1 MIRRGRGAGAGRA
14 GAGPIHRRRS
24 LSVAAL
30 HSRQLNDHRALC
42 PRETCDAP
50 SGSTLCWPGHRKRI
64 FIRTLHHNR
73 RRCSAGW
80 HRTHGK
86 AAPPRPG
93 RLCPSRTAVPGL
105 RSGQNGRAHRPVRAR
120 TADAL
125 APPGRRRLH
134 RACPAP
140 PLCPSPGRL
149 PTAPAGPAA
158 TPSASAASYGWSRP
172 RTAGDSGGAPHES
185 LEAQDPAPSL
195 GFTLPAAAPGGSTHL
210 SPPG

>member
-1 MIRRGRGAGAGRA
+1 MIIVHSAPVR
-14 GAGPIHRRRS
+14 HVMHH
-24 LSVAAL
+24 LAAL
-30 HSRQLNDHRALC
+30 
-42 PRETCDAP
+42 
-50 SGSTLCWPGHRKRI
+50 
-64 FIRTLHHNR
+64 
-73 RRCSAGW
+73 SAGQAIENEYLFELY
-80 HRTHGK
+80 TTTGAD
-86 AAPPRPG
+86 AARVGTGPTARPPRPG

-210 SPPG
+210 SP

>member
-14 GAGPIHRRRS
+14 GPGPIHRGRS

-50 SGSTLCWPGHRKRI
+50 SGSTLCWPDHRKRI

-73 RRCSAGW
+73 RRCSARLAPDPRQGRPASSRPALPVPYGRAPG
-80 HRTHGK
+80 HRQGRTG
-86 AAPPRPG
+86 APTGLYVPAPLMLSRPQAGGGSTGRARRPRCVQARAGCPRP
-93 RLCPSRTAVPGL
+93 
-105 RSGQNGRAHRPVRAR
+105 
-120 TADAL
+120 
-125 APPGRRRLH
+125 RR
-134 RACPAP
+134 
-140 PLCPSPGRL
+140 
-149 PTAPAGPAA
+149 PAA

-172 RTAGDSGGAPHES
+172 RTAGDSGGAPPRV
-185 LEAQDPAPSL
+185 LEAQDPALSL